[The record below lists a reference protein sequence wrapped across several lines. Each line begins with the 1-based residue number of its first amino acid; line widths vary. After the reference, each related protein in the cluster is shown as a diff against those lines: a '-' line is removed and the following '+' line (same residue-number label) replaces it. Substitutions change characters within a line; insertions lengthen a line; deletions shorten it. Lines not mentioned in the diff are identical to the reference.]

1 MSKSN
6 VQKAHSE
13 HCWGAGKLD
22 QAEQLWQK
30 WMIQKQKKQSQDAGT
45 LDMLH
50 QEDALSLLQPCL
62 DTFTGVRKNPT
73 GPPVYDCVWV
83 GGRQRNTQ

>member
-13 HCWGAGKLD
+13 HCWVAGKLD
-22 QAEQLWQK
+22 QADRTTVAE
-30 WMIQKQKKQSQDAGT
+30 WMIQEKQKKQSQDAGT

-50 QEDALSLLQPCL
+50 QEHALSLLQPSL
-62 DTFTGVRKNPT
+62 
-73 GPPVYDCVWV
+73 VWTSSL
-83 GGRQRNTQ
+83 G